1 MRIVTPKSAYV
12 LRRRFLLPVALLAA
26 IVALSVQ
33 QICVHHAEQRR
44 RTVAL
49 HRRAEAVQAIQK
61 SERRDFRGIF
71 YPHRRGKQPVERIS
85 DYGEGREAN
94 TFLVCEKPL
103 QMSASVQ
110 MKLADLHHCP
120 SGQGACSYSGMVE
133 IFVDDD
139 SPIVVDVFG
148 IGSNDANW
156 FSVRDGMAAMQ
167 SIMAAMSDSPPLSP
181 PAQEDFQ
188 QTIKRCWQS
197 RHDNRSETEGNIG
210 TREQS
215 LQELGS
221 CMLRAICGE
230 WEKECSMNCL
240 NESECALH
248 TH

>member
-1 MRIVTPKSAYV
+1 
-12 LRRRFLLPVALLAA
+12 
-26 IVALSVQ
+26 
-33 QICVHHAEQRR
+33 
-44 RTVAL
+44 
-49 HRRAEAVQAIQK
+49 
-61 SERRDFRGIF
+61 
-71 YPHRRGKQPVERIS
+71 
-85 DYGEGREAN
+85 
-94 TFLVCEKPL
+94 
-103 QMSASVQ
+103 
-110 MKLADLHHCP
+110 
-120 SGQGACSYSGMVE
+120 MVE